1 MSHPGTLILIMA
13 IAVLAPLLAYAAARR
28 LTVPVAIFEI
38 GLGIVIGPDALGW
51 AHPDELIDTLSTLG
65 LSMLIFLSG
74 YEIEFAAVRGD
85 TLRRAV
91 GAWVLTLA
99 LALGITFALTGA
111 QATKSFVI
119 GTALTSTALGAV
131 LPMLRD
137 SAVLHSRFGTV
148 MMAFGAVG
156 EFGPI
161 IAMALLLSGR
171 APGAATALLAAFAAV
186 TAGALYW
193 AMRPRPPWFARIVA
207 TTLHTSGQ
215 FAVRLVMLL
224 LAVMLGLSVA
234 FGLDTLLGAFAAGLL
249 TRLILHGAAPESSA
263 EVLGKIEAMGF
274 GFLVPVFFIVTGINF
289 DLHALLGGGRSLL
302 LLPVFLLL
310 FLLLRGAPAW
320 LLAPRDLSRRE
331 RTSLTLYCATCLP
344 LVVAITTIGVDD
356 GVLGQGEAAALVGAA
371 MLSILAFPLMALKAL
386 APHQHQARPSDSV
399 AQTSES
405 W

>member
-38 GLGIVIGPDALGW
+38 GLGIAIGPDALGW
-51 AHPDELIDTLSTLG
+51 ARPDELINTLSNLG
-65 LSMLIFLSG
+65 LSMLIFLAG

-99 LALGITFALTGA
+99 VALGIAFALTGA

-137 SAVLHSRFGTV
+137 SGVLHSRFGTV
-148 MMAFGAVG
+148 VMAFGAVG

-171 APGAATALLAAFAAV
+171 APGAATAVLAAFAAV
-186 TAGALYW
+186 TAGAVYW

-224 LAVMLGLSVA
+224 LAAMLGLSVA

-249 TRLILHGAAPESSA
+249 TRLILNGAAPESSA

-289 DLHALLGGGRSLL
+289 DLHALLSGGRPLL
-302 LLPVFLLL
+302 LLPIFLLL
-310 FLLLRGAPAW
+310 FLFLRGVPAG

-331 RTSLTLYCATCLP
+331 RTSLMLYCATSLP

-356 GVLGQGEAAALVGAA
+356 GVLGKGEAAALVGAA
-371 MLSILAFPLMALKAL
+371 MLSILGFPLLALKAL
-386 APHQHQARPSDSV
+386 APHQARQANGVTQPSE
-399 AQTSES
+399 T